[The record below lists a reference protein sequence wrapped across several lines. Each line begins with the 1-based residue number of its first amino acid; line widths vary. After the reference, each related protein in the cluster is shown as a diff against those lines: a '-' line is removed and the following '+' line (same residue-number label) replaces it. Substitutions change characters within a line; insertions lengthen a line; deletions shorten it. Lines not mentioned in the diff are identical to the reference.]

1 MISEYIKGKTPL
13 EILNEVKDA
22 LDFQLLMINST
33 GASHISL
40 SYEQALV
47 CYVAIE
53 RLITEHRE
61 EKK

>member
-1 MISEYIKGKTPL
+1 MIPEKMQGKTPL

-22 LDFQLLMINST
+22 LDFQLIVAKST
-33 GASHISL
+33 GTSSISL

-53 RLITEHRE
+53 RLIDEKRE
-61 EKK
+61 EE

>member
-1 MISEYIKGKTPL
+1 MISEGMKEKTPL

-22 LDFQLLMINST
+22 LDFQLIVAKST
-33 GASHISL
+33 GTSSISL

-53 RLITEHRE
+53 RLITEQRE

>member
-1 MISEYIKGKTPL
+1 MIPENMKGKTPL

-22 LDFQLLMINST
+22 IDFQLIVAKST
-33 GASHISL
+33 GASNISL